1 MSKPTLADLSPRY
14 RDQVRAQLGDVP
26 RPRTVSL
33 VREEQAPE
41 PPAVPVSRFERL
53 LRSVGLPAP
62 VREHRFHPVRRWR
75 FDYAWIEH
83 KVALE
88 VEGGVWTGGRHT
100 RGAGFT
106 NDLEKY
112 SEAAIMGWCVL
123 RVTPRDLLRQGKN
136 LVVRALTIRGW
147 RALDAE
153 SRETEGHQ
161 NAKPAKPNC
170 GESIGTKT

>member
-14 RDQVRAQLGDVP
+14 REQVRAELGAVP

-33 VREEQAPE
+33 VREPAAPD
-41 PPAVPVSRFERL
+41 PPTVPVSRFERL

-75 FDYAWIEH
+75 FDYAWIDH

-100 RGAGFT
+100 RGAGFVA
-106 NDLEKY
+106 DIEKY
-112 SEAAIMGWCVL
+112 NAAVVAGW
-123 RVTPRDLLRQGKN
+123 R
-136 LVVRALTIRGW
+136 VVRVVPSKLCASATVGML
-147 RALDAE
+147 E
-153 SRETEGHQ
+153 SLLAPERKSLQEPSAG
-161 NAKPAKPNC
+161 
-170 GESIGTKT
+170 

>member
-14 RDQVRAQLGDVP
+14 REQVRAELGQMP

-33 VREEQAPE
+33 VREDEAPE
-41 PPAVPVSRFERL
+41 APAVPVSRFERL

-100 RGAGFT
+100 RGAGFLG
-106 NDLEKY
+106 DIEKY
-112 SEAAIMGWCVL
+112 NAAVLAGW
-123 RVTPRDLLRQGKN
+123 R
-136 LVVRALTIRGW
+136 VVRVVPGKLCASATVGML
-147 RALDAE
+147 E
-153 SRETEGHQ
+153 SLIQSEKKELAGS
-161 NAKPAKPNC
+161 A
-170 GESIGTKT
+170 

>member
-14 RDQVRAQLGDVP
+14 RDQVRAQLGNVP
-26 RPRTVSL
+26 HPRTVSL

-100 RGAGFT
+100 RGAGFIK
-106 NDLEKY
+106 DMEKLN
-112 SEAAIMGWCVL
+112 AATVAGW
-123 RVTPRDLLRQGKN
+123 R
-136 LVVRALTIRGW
+136 VVRVVPGKLCASATVGML
-147 RALDAE
+147 E
-153 SRETEGHQ
+153 SLLVPKKDLQASQAG
-161 NAKPAKPNC
+161 
-170 GESIGTKT
+170 

>member
-14 RDQVRAQLGDVP
+14 REQVRAELGQMP

-33 VREEQAPE
+33 VREDAAPE
-41 PPAVPVSRFERL
+41 AQAVPVSRFERL

-75 FDYAWIEH
+75 FDYSWIEH

-100 RGAGFT
+100 RGAGFVG
-106 NDLEKY
+106 DMEKY
-112 SEAAIMGWCVL
+112 NAAVLAGW
-123 RVTPRDLLRQGKN
+123 R
-136 LVVRALTIRGW
+136 VVRVVPSKLCASATVGMLEALIVPEKKSLQAPQAG
-147 RALDAE
+147 
-153 SRETEGHQ
+153 
-161 NAKPAKPNC
+161 
-170 GESIGTKT
+170 

>member
-14 RDQVRAQLGDVP
+14 REQVRAELGQMP

-41 PPAVPVSRFERL
+41 PPSVPVSRFERL

-75 FDYAWIEH
+75 FDYAWPGE

-88 VEGGVWTGGRHT
+88 VDGGVWTGGRHT
-100 RGAGFT
+100 RGAGFIK
-106 NDLEKY
+106 DMEKLN
-112 SEAAIMGWCVL
+112 AATVAGW
-123 RVTPRDLLRQGKN
+123 R
-136 LVVRALTIRGW
+136 VVRVVPSKLCSSATVGMLEALLMPERKSLQEPSAG
-147 RALDAE
+147 
-153 SRETEGHQ
+153 
-161 NAKPAKPNC
+161 
-170 GESIGTKT
+170 

>member
-14 RDQVRAQLGDVP
+14 REQLRAQLGETP

-33 VREEQAPE
+33 LREPPSPE

-75 FDYAWIEH
+75 FDYAWIDH

-100 RGAGFT
+100 RGAGFVG
-106 NDLEKY
+106 DLEKY
-112 SEAAIMGWCVL
+112 NAAVVAGW
-123 RVTPRDLLRQGKN
+123 R
-136 LVVRALTIRGW
+136 VVRVVPGKLCLSATVGML
-147 RALDAE
+147 E
-153 SRETEGHQ
+153 SLLMPERKSLQEPSAG
-161 NAKPAKPNC
+161 
-170 GESIGTKT
+170 

>member
-14 RDQVRAQLGDVP
+14 REQVRAELGQMP

-33 VREEQAPE
+33 VREPAAPE

-62 VREHRFHPVRRWR
+62 VREHRFHAVRRWR
-75 FDYAWIEH
+75 FDYAWPSE

-100 RGAGFT
+100 RGAGFVG
-106 NDLEKY
+106 DMEKY
-112 SEAAIMGWCVL
+112 NAATVAGW
-123 RVTPRDLLRQGKN
+123 R
-136 LVVRALTIRGW
+136 VVRVVPGKLCASATVWML
-147 RALDAE
+147 E
-153 SRETEGHQ
+153 SLLVPEKKSLQAPQAG
-161 NAKPAKPNC
+161 
-170 GESIGTKT
+170 

>member
-1 MSKPTLADLSPRY
+1 LADLSPRY
-14 RDQVRAQLGDVP
+14 REQVRAELGAVP

-33 VREEQAPE
+33 VREPAAPD

-75 FDYAWIEH
+75 FDYAWPSE

-100 RGAGFT
+100 RGAGFVA
-106 NDLEKY
+106 DIEKY
-112 SEAAIMGWCVL
+112 NAATVAGW
-123 RVTPRDLLRQGKN
+123 R
-136 LVVRALTIRGW
+136 VVRVVPGKLCASATVGML
-147 RALDAE
+147 E
-153 SRETEGHQ
+153 SLLVPEKKSLQAPQAG
-161 NAKPAKPNC
+161 
-170 GESIGTKT
+170 

>member
-14 RDQVRAQLGDVP
+14 RDQVRAELGQMP

-75 FDYAWIEH
+75 FDYAWPGE

-100 RGAGFT
+100 RGAGFVA
-106 NDLEKY
+106 DIEKY
-112 SEAAIMGWCVL
+112 NAAVVAGW
-123 RVTPRDLLRQGKN
+123 R
-136 LVVRALTIRGW
+136 VVRVVPGKLCASATVGMLEQ
-147 RALDAE
+147 LLQPKE
-153 SRETEGHQ
+153 Q
-161 NAKPAKPNC
+161 
-170 GESIGTKT
+170 

>member
-14 RDQVRAQLGDVP
+14 REQVRAELGSVP

-75 FDYAWIEH
+75 FDYAWIDH

-100 RGAGFT
+100 RGAGFVG
-106 NDLEKY
+106 DMEKY
-112 SEAAIMGWCVL
+112 NAAVVAGW
-123 RVTPRDLLRQGKN
+123 R
-136 LVVRALTIRGW
+136 VVRVVPGKLCASATVGML
-147 RALDAE
+147 E
-153 SRETEGHQ
+153 SLLQSEKKELAGS
-161 NAKPAKPNC
+161 A
-170 GESIGTKT
+170 

>member
-1 MSKPTLADLSPRY
+1 VSKPTLADLSPRY
-14 RDQVRAQLGDVP
+14 REQVRAELGAVP

-33 VREEQAPE
+33 VREPAAPD

-75 FDYAWIEH
+75 FDYAWPSE

-100 RGAGFT
+100 RGAGFVA
-106 NDLEKY
+106 DIEKY
-112 SEAAIMGWCVL
+112 NAATVAGW
-123 RVTPRDLLRQGKN
+123 R
-136 LVVRALTIRGW
+136 VVRVVPGKLCASATVGML
-147 RALDAE
+147 E
-153 SRETEGHQ
+153 SLLVPEKKSLQAPQAG
-161 NAKPAKPNC
+161 
-170 GESIGTKT
+170 

>member
-14 RDQVRAQLGDVP
+14 REQVRVELGQMP

-33 VREEQAPE
+33 VREPAAPE
-41 PPAVPVSRFERL
+41 FPAVPVSRFERL

-75 FDYAWIEH
+75 FDYAWLAE

-100 RGAGFT
+100 RGAGFVG
-106 NDLEKY
+106 DMEKY
-112 SEAAIMGWCVL
+112 NAAVVAGW
-123 RVTPRDLLRQGKN
+123 R
-136 LVVRALTIRGW
+136 VVRVVPSKLCASATVGMLEALLQSEKKELAGS
-147 RALDAE
+147 A
-153 SRETEGHQ
+153 
-161 NAKPAKPNC
+161 
-170 GESIGTKT
+170 